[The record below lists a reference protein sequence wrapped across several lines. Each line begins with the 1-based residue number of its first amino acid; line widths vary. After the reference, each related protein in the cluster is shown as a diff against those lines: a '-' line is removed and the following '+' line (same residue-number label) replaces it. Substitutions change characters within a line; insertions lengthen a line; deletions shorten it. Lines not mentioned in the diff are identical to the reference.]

1 MKKYKILKLK
11 SGEDLIGTVRLT
23 KDGNVKIHRPMAFK
37 TAISQDM
44 FGSSIREYF
53 MLKNWLVMSLDRV
66 AILSKDSIN
75 TIVSASPEVSSLY
88 EYEKAK
94 EDTNPNKFKPKIVQP
109 LEEEKI
115 DSPHPPIEANERNS
129 LNDLKRYVEEMM
141 QETEKM
147 MEEESNLKDVAKPP
161 KGDKMVYMNLIFS
174 PEVIVELLRTG
185 LINRKELGE
194 IVNHITNENGEGM
207 NPQKFTGNKK
217 DKKNFGNDWTDW
229 NSDPSSKDYK

>member
-23 KDGNVKIHRPMAFK
+23 KDGNVKIHRPMVFK
-37 TAISQDM
+37 TAMSQDL
-44 FGSSIREYF
+44 FTASVREYF
-53 MLKNWLVMSLDRV
+53 MLKNWLVMSLDKV
-66 AILSKDSIN
+66 VVISKDNINAIL
-75 TIVSASPEVSSLY
+75 TASPEVSNLY

-94 EDTNPNKFKPKIVQP
+94 EDANPNKFKPKIVQP
-109 LEEEKI
+109 LEDQKI
-115 DSPHPPIEANERNS
+115 DSPIPPTDENERNS

-147 MEEESNLKDVAKPP
+147 MEEESNLKDVAKPQ

-174 PEVIVELLRTG
+174 PEVIVELLRNG
-185 LINRKELGE
+185 LINRKEFGE
-194 IVNHITNENGEGM
+194 MINHITNENGEGM

-229 NSDPSSKDYK
+229 NADPSSKDYK